1 MVERRR
7 SPGRWL
13 YLLSLIIFIVAVLAA
28 IVLVVISVR
37 HFRNLP
43 HGFTRV
49 VAPGTTV
56 VDLKKSG
63 SYTIFYEY
71 ESQVDGQ
78 SYSTGEE
85 LPNLLVSIKSADS
98 QEVIDV
104 NQAGSNSSY
113 SLGSNAGISVLKFKI
128 DHPGSYAI
136 TTTYQNGATGPD
148 VVLAIGQGFT
158 ANLIGGIASIF
169 GSIAIFCGGTMIAV
183 VLTLV
188 VFFLRQR
195 RPRDVAPPPAPGQI
209 V

>member
-1 MVERRR
+1 MVERRP

-13 YLLSLIIFIVAVLAA
+13 YLLSLIIFVVGVLAA
-28 IVLVVISVR
+28 IVLVVVSIR

-56 VDLKKSG
+56 VELKKSG

-78 SYSTGEE
+78 NFSTGQD
-85 LPNLLVSIKSADS
+85 LPNLLVSIKSVDS
-98 QEVIDV
+98 GEVIDV
-104 NQAGSNSSY
+104 NQTGSTSTYSLDSNS
-113 SLGSNAGISVLKFKI
+113 GISVLKFKI
-128 DHPGSYAI
+128 DHAGSYAI
-136 TTTYQNGATGPD
+136 TTSYQNGATGPD

-169 GSIAIFCGGTMIAV
+169 GSIAIFCGSTMIAI

-195 RPRDVAPPPAPGQI
+195 RPRDVVPPPMPGP
-209 V
+209 VV

>member
-1 MVERRR
+1 MVERRP

-13 YLLSLIIFIVAVLAA
+13 YLLSLIIFIVGVVAA
-28 IVLVVISVR
+28 IVLVVISVQ

-71 ESQVDGQ
+71 QSEVNGQ
-78 SYSTGEE
+78 SYSTGQD
-85 LPNLLVSIKSADS
+85 LPNLLVSIKGVDS
-98 QEVIDV
+98 GEVIDV
-104 NQAGSNSSY
+104 NQPGSSSTY
-113 SLGSNAGISVLKFKI
+113 SLGPDSGISVLKFKI
-128 DHPGSYAI
+128 DHPGSYTF
-136 TTTYQNGATGPD
+136 TTSYQNGQTGPD

-169 GSIAIFCGGTMIAV
+169 GSVAVFCGSTMIAII
-183 VLTLV
+183 LTLV

-195 RPRDVAPPPAPGQI
+195 RPRDTAPPIVPGQML
-209 V
+209 